1 MDVAKS
7 ALLAKAAVVSSKG
20 GIIDGL
26 HILVTVERSSGERE
40 RGQVWLG

>member
-7 ALLAKAAVVSSKG
+7 ALLAKPAVVSSK
-20 GIIDGL
+20 DGRVDGS
-26 HILVTVERSSGERE
+26 HVLVTLEWSSGERE